1 MVYLGGVF
9 RKFLGN
15 GVDTRVFI
23 CEKVWGFTGI
33 HHWWECSFLGTRRE
47 YKPHVRIQQDFTLP

>member
-9 RKFLGN
+9 TTFLGI

-23 CEKVWGFTGI
+23 CQKVWDLTGTQDDFY
-33 HHWWECSFLGTRRE
+33 HHWWEQFLVQEENTNRM
-47 YKPHVRIQQDFTLP
+47 